1 MSLDQNSI
9 REQVREFIAEYGNNK
24 GVTGIGDD
32 ESLLKRNVVDSLGVF
47 RLIAF
52 LEEAFPL
59 TIDDTDIAP
68 ENFETVDLITAFVG
82 RKVGCEEPAAA
93 PVVEASPEMTPA

>member
-1 MSLDQNSI
+1 MSLDKNSI
-9 REQVREFIAEYGNNK
+9 TDQVRQFVFEYGNNK
-24 GVTGIGDD
+24 GVTDIADD

-59 TIDDTDIAP
+59 TIDDTDILP
-68 ENFETVDLITAFVG
+68 ENFETINLIIGFVA
-82 RKVGCEEPAAA
+82 RKVGCEEPVSA
-93 PVVEASPEMTPA
+93 PVPVPNAELATA